1 MTILENTLNK
11 TLPDQ
16 SRVGQLDTQISKYEK
31 QYQPNMLS
39 DFRKLLQKSS
49 RLAYDKRKSQ
59 EKPGF
64 NPSEVSG
71 QTFASIVGD
80 AEQRRGASVSDIYKT
95 GVYGQVES
103 QKSIGDML
111 ESLRGERETLLTNRT
126 DFIQKLALNSP
137 ATLNALGGKGIESI
151 LNGSEITPEMYTII
165 GDAVKTTVKPTAGEL
180 DQEEISRVS
189 DLLVDPEG
197 TQGKPR
203 NGIDSF
209 VSEGYYNQVKAQSN
223 ISPSEFDKRFE
234 YLVEGGEI
242 SGFGVAN
249 QIISDNPTSTD
260 EELKVSLLKVK
271 DELDLSVTDINAM
284 INGRSQQGDMYL
296 SDVQLDSIAQSLVG
310 SIGKEEAIKAVVF
323 GKIKIEPEG
332 EKSQE
337 ITLSTSQIVKLRDM
351 INESKPE
358 QSKPTYW
365 QKGGGFDNLFKK

>member
-1 MTILENTLNK
+1 
-11 TLPDQ
+11 
-16 SRVGQLDTQISKYEK
+16 
-31 QYQPNMLS
+31 
-39 DFRKLLQKSS
+39 
-49 RLAYDKRKSQ
+49 
-59 EKPGF
+59 
-64 NPSEVSG
+64 
-71 QTFASIVGD
+71 
-80 AEQRRGASVSDIYKT
+80 
-95 GVYGQVES
+95 
-103 QKSIGDML
+103 
-111 ESLRGERETLLTNRT
+111 
-126 DFIQKLALNSP
+126 
-137 ATLNALGGKGIESI
+137 
-151 LNGSEITPEMYTII
+151 MYTTI

-189 DLLVDPEG
+189 DLLTDS
-197 TQGKPR
+197 GKR
-203 NGIDSF
+203 DY
-209 VSEGYYNQVKAQSN
+209 VSQGYYNQVKSTAD
-223 ISPSEFDKRFE
+223 IDPSKFDDRFE
-234 YLVEGGEI
+234 HLLGDKEAD
-242 SGFGVAN
+242 GFGVAN

-296 SDVQLDSIAQSLVG
+296 SDTQLDSIAQSLVG

>member
-151 LNGSEITPEMYTII
+151 LNGSEITPEMYTTI

-209 VSEGYYNQVKAQSN
+209 VSQGYYNQVKAQSN

-296 SDVQLDSIAQSLVG
+296 SDTQLDSIAQSLVG

>member
-137 ATLNALGGKGIESI
+137 ATLNALGGKGIDSI
-151 LNGSEITPEMYTII
+151 LNGSEITPEMYTTI

-234 YLVEGGEI
+234 YLVEGGEAN
-242 SGFGVAN
+242 GFGVAN
-249 QIISDNPTSTD
+249 QIITDNPTATD

-271 DELDLSVTDINAM
+271 DELGLSVTDINSM
-284 INGRSQQGDMYL
+284 IATRATFL
-296 SDVQLDSIAQSLVG
+296 SESRMQEIATVFVKSLNSTDKAITAIEAGKVELD
-310 SIGKEEAIKAVVF
+310 
-323 GKIKIEPEG
+323 GKIIELSEEQITKI
-332 EKSQE
+332 
-337 ITLSTSQIVKLRDM
+337 IDM
-351 INESKPE
+351 IRK
-358 QSKPTYW
+358 QRTRM
-365 QKGGGFDNLFKK
+365 QKLIPGGK

>member
-137 ATLNALGGKGIESI
+137 ATLNALGGKGIDSI
-151 LNGSEITPEMYTII
+151 LNGSEITPEMYQTI
-165 GDAVKTTVKPTAGEL
+165 GDAVQTVVKPTAGEL

-189 DLLVDPEG
+189 DLLTDS
-197 TQGKPR
+197 GKR
-203 NGIDSF
+203 DY
-209 VSEGYYNQVKAQSN
+209 VSEGYYNQVKSTAD
-223 ISPSEFDKRFE
+223 IDPGKFDDRFE
-234 YLVEGGEI
+234 HLLGDKEAD
-242 SGFGVAN
+242 GFGVAN
-249 QIISDNPTSTD
+249 QIITDNPTSTD
-260 EELKVSLLKVK
+260 EELKVALLENRDK
-271 DELDLSVTDINAM
+271 LGLSVTDINAL
-284 INGRSQQGDMYL
+284 IATRTTPL
-296 SDVQLDSIAQSLVG
+296 SENQMQEIATAFVKSLN
-310 SIGKEEAIKAVVF
+310 STDKAITAIEEGKVEID
-323 GKIKIEPEG
+323 GKIIELSEEQITKI
-332 EKSQE
+332 
-337 ITLSTSQIVKLRDM
+337 TDM
-351 INESKPE
+351 MRK
-358 QSKPTYW
+358 QRTRW
-365 QKGGGFDNLFKK
+365 QKLMPGGK

>member
-151 LNGSEITPEMYTII
+151 LNGSEITPEMYTTI

-180 DQEEISRVS
+180 DQVEITEITKMLTDSGTRSYVS
-189 DLLVDPEG
+189 G
-197 TQGKPR
+197 
-203 NGIDSF
+203 
-209 VSEGYYNQVKAQSN
+209 GYYAQVRATSN
-223 ISPSEFDKRFE
+223 MSPSEFDKRFS
-234 YLVEGGEI
+234 YLL
-242 SGFGVAN
+242 SNQDKVALGM
-249 QIISDNPTSTD
+249 
-260 EELKVSLLKVK
+260 E
-271 DELDLSVTDINAM
+271 
-284 INGRSQQGDMYL
+284 
-296 SDVQLDSIAQSLVG
+296 
-310 SIGKEEAIKAVVF
+310 
-323 GKIKIEPEG
+323 EPEDKESIVRKWLASDDAKNYTQD
-332 EKSQE
+332 EKS
-337 ITLSTSQIVKLRDM
+337 IQI
-351 INESKPE
+351 
-358 QSKPTYW
+358 
-365 QKGGGFDNLFKK
+365 KGYGLDPLKFDF

>member
-1 MTILENTLNK
+1 MTILKDTLNK

-180 DQEEISRVS
+180 DQEEITMITE
-189 DLLVDPEG
+189 LLVDPRG

-209 VSEGYYNQVKAQSN
+209 VSGGYYTQVRATSN
-223 ISPSEFDKRFE
+223 MSPSEFDKRFS
-234 YLVEGGEI
+234 YLLNDTDKISLGLEGAESEPTIEEKKGFVWKWLATKEAKGLTDDQRDDEI
-242 SGFGVAN
+242 RG
-249 QIISDNPTSTD
+249 
-260 EELKVSLLKVK
+260 
-271 DELDLSVTDINAM
+271 
-284 INGRSQQGDMYL
+284 Y
-296 SDVQLDSIAQSLVG
+296 
-310 SIGKEEAIKAVVF
+310 
-323 GKIKIEPEG
+323 
-332 EKSQE
+332 
-337 ITLSTSQIVKLRDM
+337 
-351 INESKPE
+351 
-358 QSKPTYW
+358 
-365 QKGGGFDNLFKK
+365 GFDPSLFYSNK